1 LVERVI
7 VVVVGVVVVQE
18 GLVVLAWLEVHLEKM
33 PESHH

>member
-7 VVVVGVVVVQE
+7 VAVVGVVAE
-18 GLVVLAWLEVHLEKM
+18 GQVVLVWLEVHLEKM